1 MVRSPSER
9 AGPSPLPPCYPTDHH
24 AARMPATAPRRAPRG
39 ADGGVGGGEGP
50 NEHAEALDSAGPMPC
65 GALHRLG
72 FVVNPVAGMGGRVGL
87 KGTDG
92 VVDQAIALGAEPS
105 AHLRALEM
113 LRELHSL
120 LGEGSAVQVEW
131 LTCGGRMGADWLAL
145 AGFDRVSVVHEPGA
159 RTGVEDTLAAVRRIV
174 CDGVELVVFCG
185 GDGTARDV
193 CGVTGEATPLLGV
206 PAGVKMFSGVFGV
219 TPRHTAR
226 ILYEHLLGRLE
237 SVQVEVLDIDEER
250 YRHGEWAVRLFGTAI
265 TPFEPSYTQAA
276 KALVTAAGDDEV
288 REDIAEEVVERIGK
302 QPGTLVLL
310 GPGGTV
316 EAVARRLGVDK
327 TLLGVDA
334 VVDGRRIAADLD
346 ETRLQRLLDAH
357 ERRLLVVSPIGAQG
371 FVLGRGNQQL
381 SAAAL
386 RRIGPANVVVIATPA
401 KLARTATLRFDTG
414 DAELDAAFAGAGYLP
429 VVIGHH
435 VSRLVGT
442 TR

>member
-1 MVRSPSER
+1 MP
-9 AGPSPLPPCYPTDHH
+9 
-24 AARMPATAPRRAPRG
+24 ARMPATVPPSGPPRVPHRAD
-39 ADGGVGGGEGP
+39 ATDVLVGGERGHERSGSLDRAGTAPSGP
-50 NEHAEALDSAGPMPC
+50 VR
-65 GALHRLG
+65 RLG

-92 VVDQAIALGAEPS
+92 VVEQAVARGAEPS

-113 LRELHSL
+113 LRELRSL
-120 LGEGSAVQVEW
+120 LVDGGAVQVEW

-145 AGFDRVSVVHEPGA
+145 AGFERISIVHEPGA
-159 RTGVEDTLAAVRRIV
+159 TTGAEDTLVAVRRIV
-174 CDGVELVVFCG
+174 RDGAELVVFCG

-193 CGVTGEATPLLGV
+193 CGVTGEATPVLGV

-226 ILYEHLLGRLE
+226 ILHDHLLGRLE

-250 YRHGEWAVRLFGTAI
+250 YRRGEWAVRLHATAL

-276 KALVTAAGDDEV
+276 KALITAAGDDEV
-288 REDIAEEVVERIGK
+288 REDIAEEVVERIDA

-327 TLLGVDA
+327 TLLGLDA
-334 VVDGRRIAADLD
+334 VLDGRRIAADLD

-357 ERRLLVVSPIGAQG
+357 ERRMLVVSPIGAQG

-381 SAAAL
+381 SAAVL
-386 RRIGPANVVVIATPA
+386 RRIGPANIVVIATPA
-401 KLARTATLRFDTG
+401 KLARTASLRFDTG
-414 DAELDAAFAGAGYLP
+414 DAELDDTLAGAGYLP

-435 VSRLVGT
+435 VSRLVEPHA
-442 TR
+442 RSA